1 MYVLIVH
8 SVELITVMLLKCSE
22 YKTKELIISI
32 IVRRQYEVLP
42 SLLVVLAIPI
52 LISTVTSSTIIVI
65 YSMVPFLTGE

>member
-8 SVELITVMLLKCSE
+8 SVELITVTLLKCSE
-22 YKTKELIISI
+22 YKTKELISI

-52 LISTVTSSTIIVI
+52 LTSTVTSSTIIVI
-65 YSMVPFLTGE
+65 YSMVHFLRGE

>member
-8 SVELITVMLLKCSE
+8 LVELITVTLLKCSE

-65 YSMVPFLTGE
+65 YSMVHFLRGE

>member
-8 SVELITVMLLKCSE
+8 SVELITVTLLKCSE

>member
-8 SVELITVMLLKCSE
+8 SVELITVTLLKCSE

-32 IVRRQYEVLP
+32 IVRRQYQVLP

-65 YSMVPFLTGE
+65 YSMVHFLRGE

>member
-8 SVELITVMLLKCSE
+8 LVELITVTLLKCSE

-32 IVRRQYEVLP
+32 IVRRQYQVLP

-65 YSMVPFLTGE
+65 YSMVHFLRGE

>member
-8 SVELITVMLLKCSE
+8 SVELITVTLLKCSE

-65 YSMVPFLTGE
+65 YSMVHFLRGE

>member
-8 SVELITVMLLKCSE
+8 LVELITVTLLKCSE

-52 LISTVTSSTIIVI
+52 LISMVTSSTIIVI
-65 YSMVPFLTGE
+65 YSMVHFLRGE

>member
-8 SVELITVMLLKCSE
+8 LVELITVTLLKCSE

-65 YSMVPFLTGE
+65 YSMVHYLRGE